1 VVVKLVLT
9 VVATLLLPPHTQPIS
24 HLGHVAAGTRLGADL
39 DGMRMQ
45 LVVDAAAAPSV
56 LLGPTALAVYEPRGL
71 TVTPVGRRAA

>member
-9 VVATLLLPPHTQPIS
+9 VVATVLLLLHTQPIG
-24 HLGHVAAGTRLGADL
+24 HLGHVAAAGARLGADL

-45 LVVDAAAAPSV
+45 LVVDAAAALSV

-71 TVTPVGRRAA
+71 TPVGRRAA